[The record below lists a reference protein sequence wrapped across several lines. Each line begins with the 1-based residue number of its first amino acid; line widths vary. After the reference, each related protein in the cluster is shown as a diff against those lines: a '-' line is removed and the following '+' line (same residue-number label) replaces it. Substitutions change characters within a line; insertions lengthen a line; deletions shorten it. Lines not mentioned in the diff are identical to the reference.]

1 MSPRRR
7 TRQRTGS
14 SEVGP
19 TSALWFKRRCEWRN
33 GWRLVRAQPTLKLVV
48 ILGAAVCFEGALVL
62 LFNDG
67 FRFLNSFEGAGALIV
82 PRLFSL
88 FFLGL
93 GAMIALSGLVTAYT
107 TLFRSVETPWMVSAP
122 FTEKQ
127 IVLHKHIESAAL
139 ASWAFFAVMVPFM
152 AAYAWN
158 QHLSPAVAL
167 WTFCFSVP
175 FLFVC
180 TGIGTVAVLVLAR
193 WVGGTHRFLVAAGSS
208 VLVVGWVWWTYA
220 GPSSPEEL
228 ERFSIARLVPGLQ
241 LASNPL
247 LPSWWMAEG
256 ILSLSRHDWLRG
268 GLMLALLTT
277 SAMTVSILIEW
288 VGGLLYYE
296 GWQRALAN
304 QGQSR
309 RAARL
314 LDSLHGILAFLPTDI
329 RAIVIKDVRIF
340 LRDPIQ
346 WSQALVFFGLL
357 GLFFSSLTPE
367 RYKFLPDAFQPMVA
381 FLNVFSVAAV
391 TCSIGSRFV
400 YPQLSLEGQ
409 AFWVLGLSPTSPTRL
424 IVAKFVMSATA
435 MVLAS
440 AGLVAISSARLGV
453 PPSVLAVTVI
463 LMVAIALGTCALAV
477 GVGAIFLDLR
487 QSNPAAI
494 VSGFGG
500 TLNLVLGLAFMLA
513 VILPFALLYHLKA
526 TRVLNHSSAAGWEIL
541 AWLWLIVLTATA
553 TIVPLVVGAR
563 SLRRRDY

>member
-1 MSPRRR
+1 M
-7 TRQRTGS
+7 
-14 SEVGP
+14 GP
-19 TSALWFKRRCEWRN
+19 VSALLFKRTCEWRN
-33 GWRLVRAQPTLKLVV
+33 GWRLLRSQPTLKLVV
-48 ILGAAVCFEGALVL
+48 ILGAAICFEGGLVL
-62 LFNDG
+62 LFHDG
-67 FRFLNSFEGAGALIV
+67 FRFLNTFEGAGALIV

-93 GAMIALSGLVTAYT
+93 GVMIALSGLVTAYT
-107 TLFRSVETPWMVSAP
+107 TLFRSAETPWMIAAP
-122 FTEKQ
+122 FTERQ

-139 ASWAFFAVMVPFM
+139 ASWAFFAVMLPFM

-167 WTFCFSVP
+167 WTLCFSVP
-175 FLFVC
+175 YLLLC
-180 TGIGTVAVLVLAR
+180 TGLGTVTILVLAR
-193 WVGGTHRFLVAAGSS
+193 WMGGTHRFMVAVGASSLVA
-208 VLVVGWVWWTYA
+208 GWIWWTYV
-220 GPSSPEEL
+220 GPSNPEEL
-228 ERFSIARLVPGLQ
+228 ERFSINRLVPGLQ

-256 ILSLSRHDWLRG
+256 ILSLVRHDWLRG
-268 GLMLALLTT
+268 GIMLALLTT

-296 GWQRALAN
+296 GWQRALAS

-309 RAARL
+309 RGERL
-314 LDSLHGILAFLPTDI
+314 LTSLHRILAFLPTDI
-329 RAIVIKDVRIF
+329 RAIVVKDIRIF
-340 LRDPIQ
+340 LRDPVQ

-424 IVAKFVMSATA
+424 IMAKFVMSATA
-435 MVLAS
+435 LVLAS
-440 AGLVAISSARLGV
+440 ASLVAISSSRLGV
-453 PPSVLAVTVI
+453 PADVAAMTVI
-463 LMVAIALGTCALAV
+463 LMAAIALGTCALAV
-477 GVGAIFLDLR
+477 GLGAIFLDLR

-500 TLNLVLGLAFMLA
+500 TLNLVLGLALMLA
-513 VILPFALLYHLKA
+513 AILPFTVLYHLKA
-526 TRVLNHSSAAGWEIL
+526 TRVLASFTVTRWEIL
-541 AWLWLIVLTATA
+541 AWLWLVLLTAVA
-553 TIVPLVVGAR
+553 TIVPLVAGAR